1 MEWTERLND
10 VMGYIEDNLENEINF
25 AKCAEIAC
33 CSEYHF
39 QRMFGYIAGVTLGE
53 YIRRRKMTRAAADL
67 QNGEKVLD
75 TAIKYGYDSP
85 TSFNRAFQA
94 THGVAPSK
102 AAGAVLVSYPPLS
115 FKMII
120 KGVEEMN
127 YRIEKKE
134 AFRVVGYRIAV
145 PTVEIENVEEVMDV
159 IAPFFEATV
168 KKFPE
173 ISAMADGG
181 KKGVMGISTCDEE
194 QNYYYLAAATGK
206 AASDEMYELTVP
218 ETTWAIF
225 PGSGSKN
232 NILELQQRIVAE
244 WLPTSGYEWFQAPD
258 IEVYLGN
265 DPENTDFEVWLP
277 VVKK

>member
-1 MEWTERLND
+1 MDWTKQLNLVME
-10 VMGYIEDNLENEINF
+10 YIEENIENEIDF
-25 AKCAEIAC
+25 SKCAEIAC

-85 TSFNRAFQA
+85 TAFNRAFQSI
-94 THGVAPSK
+94 HGVPPSK

-134 AFRVVGYRIAV
+134 AFRVVGYKIAV
-145 PTVEIENVEEVMDV
+145 PTVEIENVEEVMNV
-159 IAPFFEATV
+159 IEPFFEATV

-173 ISAMADGG
+173 ISAMADSG
-181 KKGVMGISTCDEE
+181 KKGVMGISTCNEE
-194 QNYYYLAAATGK
+194 QNYYYLASASGK
-206 AASDEMYELTVP
+206 AAGDGMSEFTVP
-218 ETTWAIF
+218 EAVWAIF

-232 NILELQQRIVAE
+232 DIWELQQRIVAE
-244 WLPTSGYEWFQAPD
+244 WLPTSGYEWYRAPD
-258 IEVYLGN
+258 IEVYFGN
-265 DPENTDFEVWLP
+265 DPENGEFEVWLP

>member
-10 VMGYIEDNLENEINF
+10 VIGYIEDSLENEIDF

-53 YIRRRKMTRAAADL
+53 YIRRRKLTRAAADL

-94 THGVAPSK
+94 IHGVPPSK

-145 PTVEIENVEEVMDV
+145 PTVEIENAEEVMGI

-173 ISAMADGG
+173 ISSMTDGG
-181 KKGVMGISTCDEE
+181 KKGVMGISTCNEE

-206 AASDEMYELTVP
+206 AASGGMFELTVP
-218 ETTWAIF
+218 EAMWAIF

-232 NILELQQRIVAE
+232 DIWALQQRIVAE

-265 DPENTDFEVWLP
+265 DTENTDFEVWLP
-277 VVKK
+277 VIKK